1 MIRLIFVLLIAAV
14 SFSCKNQSKNERFIL
29 GKEFAKKEL
38 NAILKDRGGKPMI
51 AGGGLSVIKDSITA
65 VAVAEAILFN
75 IYGKQ
80 EIIYERPYEIY
91 LISNHWVLMGTL
103 PKGSDGGT
111 FLIILDAKDSRVL
124 KMTHGK

>member
-1 MIRLIFVLLIAAV
+1 MIRLTSVLLIAMV
-14 SFSCKNQSKNERFIL
+14 SFSCKSQSKNERFIL

-38 NAILKDRGGKPMI
+38 NYILNDKGGKSMI
-51 AGGGLSVIKDSITA
+51 AGGGLNVIKDSVTA

-80 EIIYERPYEIY
+80 EIIYQRPYEIY
-91 LISNHWVLMGTL
+91 PINNYWVLMGTL

-111 FLIILDAKDSRVL
+111 FIIILDAKDSRIL